1 MAKVLRVFNRFVIGG
16 PVLNAM
22 LLTKNLAPE
31 FETKL
36 ITGIEDTGEH
46 RANFL
51 IDEYGIEP
59 VFINEMRRS
68 VNPFQDAIA
77 YRAISKIIKDFT
89 PDIVHTHA
97 AKAGAIGRAAAIAAN
112 VPVILHTFH
121 GHSFHSYFNK
131 LANQTFI
138 NIERQLAKRST
149 KIIAISEMQKKELVE
164 TFRICEDNKMVIVP
178 NGIDLTKF
186 SVDQAKKRHL
196 WRARFNIPQDA
207 LLVGIV
213 GRLAPIKNHNFFVDV
228 IEHII
233 KNHDSN
239 DLYFVIVGD
248 GETRTDIQLSLMN
261 RGISFNYFPDDK
273 KLRKTLFTSWEKEMD
288 YVYAGLDIV
297 CLTSL
302 NEGTPISV
310 IEAQAASRPVVS
322 TNVGAVADT
331 MLNNESGFLVEDFN
345 VVEFSEHISRL
356 LSDSKLRSH
365 MGAKGKNFAFK
376 KYSHTRLVEDMRQL
390 YRSLLG

>member
-1 MAKVLRVFNRFVIGG
+1 MAKVLRIFNRFVIGG

-36 ITGIEDTGEH
+36 ITGIEDVGEH

-51 IDEYGIEP
+51 IDEYGVEP
-59 VFINEMRRS
+59 FFINEMRRS

-77 YRAISKIIKDFT
+77 YRAISKIIKEFK

-97 AKAGAIGRAAAIAAN
+97 AKAGAVGRAAAIAAN

-149 KIIAISEMQKKELVE
+149 KIIAISELQKKELVE
-164 TFRICEDNKMVIVP
+164 TFRICDDEKMVIVP

-186 SVDQAKKRHL
+186 TENQAEKREQ
-196 WRARFNIPQDA
+196 WRARFNIPQNA

-213 GRLAPIKNHNFFVDV
+213 GRLAPIKNHRFFVD
-228 IEHII
+228 IIDHIV
-233 KNHDSN
+233 KNN
-239 DLYFVIVGD
+239 DRPDLHFVIVGD
-248 GETRTDIQLSLMN
+248 GEMRDEIQAGLTAKSV
-261 RGISFNYFPDDK
+261 SYNYFPDDEYLK
-273 KLRKTLFTSWEKEMD
+273 KTLFTSWEKEMD

-331 MLNNESGFLVEDFN
+331 MQDGESGFLVHNFDVADFAA
-345 VVEFSEHISRL
+345 RL
-356 LSDSKLRSH
+356 TDLLDSPELRAS
-365 MGAKGKNFAFK
+365 MGNAGKEFAFK
-376 KYSHTRLVEDMRQL
+376 KYSHIRLIEDMRQL
-390 YRSLLG
+390 YRNLLR